1 MLSSSLGGVSWTG
14 GGLALDTLG
23 LGLEGVILNV
33 RSDTYGTA
41 TAIKCSWVSL
51 LYYSYDTFRNS

>member
-1 MLSSSLGGVSWTG
+1 MSRGP

-33 RSDTYGTA
+33 WMA
-41 TAIKCSWVSL
+41 TPVAL
-51 LYYSYDTFRNS
+51 LPPLSVVGCRFRIILMIHFVIIDDG